1 MTEVPSQDTAPLRTR
16 IPLRPLA
23 RILGA
28 RAAGQNPDW
37 IERENIR
44 KRHEVM
50 RDKARLMA
58 EGRLVVLGL
67 FFLAGFVLIGAQMT
81 LLAVSE
87 PMEPRTTASI
97 TKIVAQRADIIDRQG
112 RVLAT
117 NFDTHS
123 LYAHPKDLIDPAGA
137 VAALTQI
144 FPDLDGDRL
153 LKDFIGDRKFL
164 WIRRKISP
172 EQKQAVHD
180 IGDPGLLFGPRE
192 MRLYPNGA
200 LAAHVLGG
208 ASFGKEGV
216 SSAEVIG
223 TAGVEKHFDAYLRDP
238 ANEGKP
244 LQLSLD
250 LSVQA
255 ATERVLDGGM
265 KLFNAK
271 GAASVLMDVHTGEII
286 SLVSLPDFDPNDR
299 PRPLTEGDQADSPIF
314 NRALQGVYELGSAF
328 KIFTAAQA
336 MELGLATPDS
346 QVNTQSPLRWGKFR
360 IGEFQNKNYG
370 PSLTLSK
377 VIEKSSNVGTARLA
391 QEIGNTRQKAFMRAL
406 GFLEPTPLEM
416 VEAAGAAP
424 LYPSNWS
431 ELSTM
436 TISYGHGISTSPVH
450 LAAGYATL
458 LNGGRKVA
466 PTLVKQ
472 GQARLG
478 AQVVR
483 PEVSQAARAMLRRVV
498 TEGTASF
505 GDVEGYAV
513 GGKTGTADKPRPR
526 GGYYDDRTITTFA
539 SVFPAHDPKYVLVVT
554 LDEPVETSGAKPR
567 RSAGW
572 TAVPVA
578 AEVIRRVAPL
588 LGLRPT
594 IEPAALS
601 GITLTSGE

>member
-1 MTEVPSQDTAPLRTR
+1 MIRT
-16 IPLRPLA
+16 PLRPLA

-28 RAAGQNPDW
+28 RAAGEDPDW

-50 RDKARLMA
+50 RDKQRVQA
-58 EGRLVVLGL
+58 EGRLLVLGL
-67 FFLAGFVLIGAQMT
+67 FFVAGFALIGARMT

-87 PMEPRTTASI
+87 PVEPRTTASI
-97 TKIVAQRADIIDRQG
+97 TQIVAQRADILDRQG

-123 LYAHPKDLIDPAGA
+123 LYAHPQDLIDPVGSA
-137 VAALTQI
+137 AALVEI
-144 FPDLDGDRL
+144 FPDLDAERL
-153 LKDFIGDRKFL
+153 LKDLTGDRKFL
-164 WIRRKISP
+164 WLKRRISP

-200 LAAHVLGG
+200 VAAHVLGG

-223 TAGVEKHFDAYLRDP
+223 VAGVEKHFDGFLRDP
-238 ANEGKP
+238 ANNGAP
-244 LQLSLD
+244 LELALD

-255 ATERVLDGGM
+255 AAERVLAGGM
-265 KLFNAK
+265 SLFSAK
-271 GAASVLMDVHTGEII
+271 GAASVLMDVHTGEVI

-299 PRPLTEGDQADSPIF
+299 PRPLTQGDQADSPLF

-336 MELGLATPDS
+336 MELGLAGPETEI
-346 QVNTQSPLRWGKFR
+346 NTKGPLRWGRFR

-370 PSLTLSK
+370 PTLTLSR
-377 VIEKSSNVGTARLA
+377 VIEKSSNIGTARLA
-391 QEIGNTRQKAFMRAL
+391 QEIGAERQKAFLGEL

-424 LYPSNWS
+424 LYPTNWS

-436 TISYGHGISTSPVH
+436 TISYGHGISTSPMH

-458 LNGGRKVA
+458 LNGGRKVT
-466 PTLVKQ
+466 PTLLKQ
-472 GQARLG
+472 GRAQLG
-478 AQVVR
+478 AQVVS
-483 PEVSQAARAMLRRVV
+483 PEVSAAARMMLRRVV

-505 GDVEGYAV
+505 GDVQGYAV

-539 SVFPAHDPKYVLVVT
+539 SVFPAHDPQYVLVVT
-554 LDEPVETSGAKPR
+554 LDEPVETSGTEPR

-578 AEVIRRVAPL
+578 AELIRRVAPL
-588 LGLRPT
+588 LGLRPE
-594 IEPAALS
+594 IEPAPLAS
-601 GITLTSGE
+601 ITLSSSD

>member
-1 MTEVPSQDTAPLRTR
+1 MTRA
-16 IPLRPLA
+16 PLRPLA

-28 RAAGQNPDW
+28 RAAGQDPDV

-50 RDKARLMA
+50 RDKQRMMA
-58 EGRLVVLGL
+58 EGRLLVLGL
-67 FFLAGFVLIGAQMT
+67 FFVAGFALIGARMT

-87 PMEPRTTASI
+87 PMEPRTAAS
-97 TKIVAQRADIIDRQG
+97 TTQIVAQRADIVDRQG

-123 LYAHPKDLIDPAGA
+123 LYAHPQDLIDPEGSA
-137 VAALTQI
+137 AALLEI
-144 FPDLDGDRL
+144 FPDLAGDRL
-153 LKDFIGDRKFL
+153 RKDLTGDRKFL
-164 WIRRKISP
+164 WLKRRISP

-200 LAAHVLGG
+200 VAAHVLGG

-216 SSAEVIG
+216 QSAEVIG
-223 TAGVEKHFDAYLRDP
+223 VAGVEKHFDSYLRDP
-238 ANEGKP
+238 ANNGAP
-244 LQLSLD
+244 LELALD

-255 ATERVLDGGM
+255 AAERVLAGSM
-265 KLFNAK
+265 SLFNAK
-271 GAASVLMDVHTGEII
+271 GAASVLMDVHTGEVL

-299 PRPLTEGDQADSPIF
+299 PRPLREGDQADSPLF

-336 MELGLATPDS
+336 MELGIAGPETE
-346 QVNTQSPLRWGKFR
+346 VNTQGPLRWGKFR

-370 PSLTLSK
+370 PTLTLSR
-377 VIEKSSNVGTARLA
+377 VIEKSSNIGTARLA
-391 QEIGNTRQKAFMRAL
+391 QEIGSERQKAFLGAL
-406 GFLEPTPLEM
+406 GFLAPTPLEM

-436 TISYGHGISTSPVH
+436 TISYGHGISTSPMH

-458 LNGGRKVA
+458 LNGGRKVT
-466 PTLVKQ
+466 PTLLKQ
-472 GQARLG
+472 GRARLG
-478 AQVVR
+478 AQVVS
-483 PEVSQAARAMLRRVV
+483 PEVSAAARSMLRRVV

-505 GDVEGYAV
+505 GDVAGYAV

-539 SVFPAHDPKYVLVVT
+539 SVFPAHDPQYVLVVT
-554 LDEPVETSGAKPR
+554 LDEPVETSGTEPR

-578 AEVIRRVAPL
+578 AEYIRRVAPL
-588 LGLRPT
+588 LGLRPE
-594 IEPAALS
+594 IEPAPLAS
-601 GITLTSGE
+601 ITLSSSD